1 MGNKLGMSF
10 NPSKCNIMHVSMKK
24 NPWNHIYTLKDT
36 ELEPVNDVTYL
47 GVTLSNNLSWHKHI
61 AKIAAKGNK
70 ALGFIRRNIQSAS
83 VNTKAMAYQALV
95 RPITEYASLVWCPHQ
110 KEHIQELEMVQR
122 RAARFVTRQYIQ
134 QN

>member
-24 NPWNHIYTLKDT
+24 NPWNHTYTLKDT

-70 ALGFIRRNIQSAS
+70 VSSGVTFDQ
-83 VNTKAMAYQALV
+83 
-95 RPITEYASLVWCPHQ
+95 PQ
-110 KEHIQELEMVQR
+110 KTQR
-122 RAARFVTRQYIQ
+122 RWPTKHW
-134 QN
+134 